1 MASSNLYTIAAFY
14 QSRELQF
21 GLITA
26 LELGQCTIVTE
37 SGALIELSQARL
49 VYFGNVPIAV
59 TDPVEILRQFRQA
72 LQVEAVRFVTVDFS
86 FLEYT
91 ELTLLQIA
99 EKLQLENDLEHLA
112 LYIYLKD
119 HKELF
124 SAKKDAFRLK
134 SGEEQLAFRAE
145 TKAFQAREEYLE
157 DVRKFLSGAQLSVSS
172 EDKLFSELPFIGC
185 EKSQRDLYKLILNAY
200 PQLKPEEAVKAFRI
214 RCGELPAVVDPAIA
228 ESGIPIGWSRQLV
241 NENLLP
247 CVHLETA
254 GSAFCID
261 DEDTR
266 DYDDALSLLRD
277 GNLWKLG
284 IHVSSVASRIEP
296 GSRLF
301 SEVSKRVSSFYAANY
316 IAALLPP
323 QFSEGELSLI
333 AGTVRPVV
341 SLYLWLDEEF
351 TIIKQDIRSEQI
363 SISHNYSYR
372 EVDKHITEEPF
383 SQLKKICQKM
393 NERRESSHIQ
403 EKPRFYYYLKEKMGK
418 LEMRKIDNYSPAR
431 IIVEEMMIRFNSSLA
446 EFMRDKQ
453 IPVLYRNISQYYS
466 SGEANPASQAYLS
479 TSAEYHPGIGT
490 AAYLHG
496 TSPIRRYTDLLN
508 QYQLIAALAG
518 EKAPFS
524 AEYMEEGIQHIEKRL
539 NLLKEVAF
547 LSERYWFLKYIEAN
561 LLHAPVDACLRA
573 ANNGKLRLEI
583 MPWGKQVLAIC
594 DSYPKTDSFKIVVY
608 AVDLGEGVVK
618 IDLL

>member
-1 MASSNLYTIAAFY
+1 LASSNLYTIAAFY